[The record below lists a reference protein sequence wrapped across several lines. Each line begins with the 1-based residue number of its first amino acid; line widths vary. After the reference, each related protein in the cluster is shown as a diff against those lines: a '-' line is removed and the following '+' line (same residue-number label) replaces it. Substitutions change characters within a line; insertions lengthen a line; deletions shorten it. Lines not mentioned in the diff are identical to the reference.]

1 MTAAAGEMMQKFVS
15 IAWLMVGVMGSSLVH
30 ADEAQDY
37 YQCLLEHQPKVQL
50 EQVVIRVRQACD
62 KVHRDN
68 LMLPRK
74 KAYFNCVLSYLPPVE
89 TESAVPDVLSACAN
103 RHDFKKSSVGR

>member
-1 MTAAAGEMMQKFVS
+1 MKKLVFIT
-15 IAWLMVGVMGSSLVH
+15 WLMIGMTGSSLVH
-30 ADEAQDY
+30 ADEEQDY

-50 EQVVIRVRQACD
+50 DQVVIRVRQACD

-74 KAYFNCVLSYLPPVE
+74 KAYFKCVLDYLPPVE
-89 TESAVPDVLSACAN
+89 TESAVQDVLGACAN
-103 RHDFKKSSVGR
+103 RHDFKRSSAGL